1 MVDLEDEEEIDDV
14 EKEVID
20 LDTPKKGKRTAEDVS
35 GEPESKKAKEDSES
49 SKD

>member
-1 MVDLEDEEEIDDV
+1 M

-35 GEPESKKAKEDSES
+35 GDPESKKAKQDSES
-49 SKD
+49 GKD